1 VESPDVLPM
10 QGISTST
17 VDGMGIVL
25 AIALLAASSVNLM
38 LVFAW
43 L

>member
-1 VESPDVLPM
+1 VESPDVLLM

-17 VDGMGIVL
+17 ANGVGIVL

-38 LVFAW
+38 LLFAW